1 MVANVSDGSVS
12 VIPGRLGHV
21 AKSPGYPNSRSDLS
35 RSEAYQFESTC
46 SNAFGK
52 RGFITE
58 CSWLGKGL
66 WERLRR
72 ATRMCYGS
80 KGRIE
85 GGRGQAIIDYL
96 WTVLN
101 APLSAT
107 NSAHS
112 KSRFCASPLPISLAP
127 CSPLSSTLRAASL
140 PRRARRG
147 LFSMPATFPGLR
159 GQRRRGAPA
168 SATLPKSLTL
178 SKCGPSFKALLQPRR
193 RAARLLGAASWCG
206 LAM

>member
-52 RGFITE
+52 RGFITQ

-66 WERLRR
+66 WERLKR
-72 ATRMCYGS
+72 ATRVCCTARGVGS
-80 KGRIE
+80 KAVEVKPLSTTYGH
-85 GGRGQAIIDYL
+85 
-96 WTVLN
+96 VPN
-101 APLSAT
+101 APFSAT

-127 CSPLSSTLRAASL
+127 CSPLSRTLRAASGGGKRH
-140 PRRARRG
+140 P
-147 LFSMPATFPGLR
+147 
-159 GQRRRGAPA
+159 GQR
-168 SATLPKSLTL
+168 L
-178 SKCGPSFKALLQPRR
+178 
-193 RAARLLGAASWCG
+193 RAALCRSAGRDGGMAVFQSNRG
-206 LAM
+206 M

>member
-1 MVANVSDGSVS
+1 VVANVSDGSVS

-52 RGFITE
+52 RGFITQ
-58 CSWLGKGL
+58 CSWLGKSL

-80 KGRIE
+80 RGRIE

-96 WTVLN
+96 WTR
-101 APLSAT
+101 T
-107 NSAHS
+107 Q
-112 KSRFCASPLPISLAP
+112 RPIQ
-127 CSPLSSTLRAASL
+127 CNE
-140 PRRARRG
+140 
-147 LFSMPATFPGLR
+147 
-159 GQRRRGAPA
+159 QR
-168 SATLPKSLTL
+168 S
-178 SKCGPSFKALLQPRR
+178 
-193 RAARLLGAASWCG
+193 
-206 LAM
+206 